1 MHGSVALMTV
11 AGVARMMLM
20 VMVVRLCLGL
30 SLGMLDAGQSGQ
42 LLQRNRT
49 EAYGRIQ
56 FREEKRLNW
65 LFAFYGQALK
75 FTLRRDVG
83 GNY

>member
-1 MHGSVALMTV
+1 MIDPMAATGLRWWRRRGRCAVVLMHGSVALM
-11 AGVARMMLM
+11 AVARMVLM

-49 EAYGRIQ
+49 EAYG
-56 FREEKRLNW
+56 FNFEK
-65 LFAFYGQALK
+65 K
-75 FTLRRDVG
+75 SD
-83 GNY
+83 